1 MMVKLLM
8 TWDIRPGKETKYFE
22 FLTQEFAPTL
32 MKLGVTPT
40 DAWYA
45 VARVQGPEVRT
56 GGVTEDLETMEE
68 ILSSAEW
75 KTLHEKLSG
84 YVTNLTYKIVEV
96 EDPREFK
103 L

>member
-8 TWDIRPGKETKYFE
+8 TWDIRPGKEAKYLQ
-22 FLTQEFAPTL
+22 FLTQEFAPT
-32 MKLGVTPT
+32 MMELGVSPT

-56 GGVTEDLETMEE
+56 GGVTEDLETMDK

-75 KTLHEKLSG
+75 KALQEKLSG
-84 YVTNLTYKIVEV
+84 YVTNLTHKIVEV
-96 EDPREFK
+96 EHPGEFK